1 MTLFCPERELEEA
14 MGLYQTMVFR
24 LAYSYTRSRSDAQ
37 DICQEVFLRY
47 FCRRPPFASEEH
59 RRAWL
64 LRVTIN
70 RCRSLYRS
78 AWWKRIVP
86 LEKAS
91 PLAAP
96 PPDDP
101 ALSQALDRLPV
112 KYRTVIHLSCHE
124 HMDTQEIA
132 ELLGV
137 KPGSVRSQLSR
148 GRAMLEELLKEEDA
162 DA

>member
-1 MTLFCPERELEEA
+1 MEEA
-14 MGLYQTMVFR
+14 IRRHGAAVYR
-24 LAYSYTRSRSDAQ
+24 LAWIYMHSPHDADDVFQ
-37 DICQEVFLRY
+37 DVFLRY
-47 FCRRPPFASEEH
+47 AEKAPDFQSEEH
-59 RRAWL
+59 LRAWL

-86 LEKAS
+86 LDKAAELVS
-91 PLAAP
+91 P
-96 PPDDP
+96 PPEDP

-124 HMDTQEIA
+124 HMDAQEIA

-137 KPGSVRSQLSR
+137 KPVSVRSQLSR
-148 GRAMLEELLKEEDA
+148 ARTMLEELLKEEDA
-162 DA
+162 YV